1 MVQDYGINPR
11 EAYMHM
17 DLNPDLRIHVYQMV
31 KMGRI
36 NYTVG
41 VEIPKRYLGDA

>member
-1 MVQDYGINPR
+1 
-11 EAYMHM
+11 MHM
-17 DLNPDLRIHVYQMV
+17 DLNPDLRIHVYQMI

-41 VEIPKRYLGDA
+41 VEIPQKYLGKG